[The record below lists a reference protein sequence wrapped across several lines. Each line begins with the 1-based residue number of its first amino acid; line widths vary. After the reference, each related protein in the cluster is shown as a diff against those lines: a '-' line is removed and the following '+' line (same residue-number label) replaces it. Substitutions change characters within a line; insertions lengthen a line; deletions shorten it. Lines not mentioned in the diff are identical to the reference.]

1 MDVHKLQVSIEGDA
15 SKLKQAAREATRE
28 VKQMTGAIN
37 NDLKQIKSPA
47 EALAN
52 DKSTQQIR
60 NMRTIIRKSFAD
72 MKSGLIPKAV
82 TSGLKDYVKQVQM
95 ASGLR
100 VYTDD
105 YLEISKDMEKANSE
119 LDKLQAKMA
128 EMKGSGVDQESAAFT
143 RLQEKIERCRY
154 ETEGCNR
161 ELEELRA
168 SGEDTKL
175 NIDTSGA
182 TGKIKAVVA
191 TVKEV
196 VSNIPVI
203 GKVARA
209 TGSIASKA
217 FSGMVAVLKKISPAI
232 KKAGGVFGSLI
243 QRFAQGI
250 PLLGRFNSGA
260 KQSGNAFGSSLKT
273 LLKYGIGIRSLFVLF
288 NRLRSA
294 MVDGFKNLAQYS
306 TTTNNSLS
314 TLQSGLNQLK
324 NSLATAFAP
333 ILDVIAPIL
342 NTLISYLVAATNAI
356 GQFFAALTGKG
367 SYTVAK
373 RVATDFAAGANS
385 AGDAAGNAAD
395 QAERLKRTL
404 MGFDEINKLDDDSSS
419 GSSGGSGGSGGS
431 GAGDMF
437 STETVT
443 NEFANWADL
452 VKQAWADADFSEIGN
467 ILGEKLKEGL
477 ENIPWNRIKEG
488 AQKVGKSLA
497 TLINGFVETSGL
509 GGMIGKTVA
518 EGINTGVLGID
529 SFLTNLHWESVGT
542 FIADSLNGFVKKT
555 SWSDIG
561 KTVGDGI
568 NGVFR
573 LAATWSGKFDFTAA
587 GNAVKTAVNT
597 ALSGIKWTK
606 ANTAAENIGAGI
618 ANGLN
623 SVMTTETF
631 GNVGKTLANVIETVV
646 SGAYS
651 FIGTIHWTE
660 WGDSIAEGLNQFFK
674 NFPSKKLA
682 DAANGLAHGLTSA
695 VSHAF
700 SELNW
705 YEVGKAVGDFFA
717 RIEWKDI
724 LHDIAELIKEAAR
737 GLPQAALGLFDA
749 IKEGLND
756 VTWEDIADIIVDG
769 LTVYLLLKA
778 PALGAKLIA
787 GMFGVGAAGAAGG
800 AAASGTAAGGAA
812 ATGGWLAKV
821 AAGAGIGTG
830 TAASII
836 AALTGA
842 FALAFDTTKIADDTA
857 DPYYQQIVAEE
868 DAKAKNEAKSRQDG
882 ERQTQED
889 RWNADNS
896 GEIRIPTKA
905 ELIGIEDKIPSEQKK
920 VSGIAGWIASIIK
933 DVKINPLAG
942 IAATVISV
950 AKGNGIGVLAGI
962 GATISSLAKSGNPIL
977 AKIGATVSG
986 LTKSGNPTLAKIIAS
1001 VSSLTKSGNPTLSKI
1016 TAAVNSI
1023 TNPHGKSVSA
1033 KVNVTGQVNTPTLSA
1048 RLNVTTTG
1056 RGIHVT
1062 GGTITLATGG
1072 IYSGGQWRPIT
1083 TAASGGA
1090 FSAGQMF
1097 IAREAGPELVGRIGS
1112 NTAVMNN
1119 NQIVSSVAAGVYQ
1132 AVTAA
1137 MSQFASKGN
1146 SGSTPEIRVYV
1157 GGKEVTDVVIKDV
1170 NSRTRTTGVCPIL
1183 T

>member
-60 NMRTIIRKSFAD
+60 NMQAIIRKSFAD

-105 YLEISKDMEKANSE
+105 YLEISKDMEKASSE

-182 TGKIKAVVA
+182 TGKIKAVVS

-217 FSGMVAVLKKISPAI
+217 FSGMVAVLKKVSPAI

-769 LTVYLLLKA
+769 LTIYLLLKA

-787 GMFGVGAAGAAGG
+787 AMFGVGAAGAAGG
-800 AAASGTAAGGAA
+800 AAASGAATASGAA

-857 DPYYQQIVAEE
+857 DSYYQQIVTEE

-889 RWNADNS
+889 RWNATTDGLPEGLSIPVTVSATGLEDQIPADQKKIGGIIGAISEAQDRIAAAKKVITNITADLTQPKDSIASSKKSLS
-896 GEIRIPTKA
+896 GFTAEFTSVKDSIAAAKKTISSVTATLTKTKD
-905 ELIGIEDKIPSEQKK
+905 GIAGSKKTVSGYTAQVTTFADKIPWYKK
-920 VSGIAGWIASIIK
+920 
-933 DVKINPLAG
+933 
-942 IAATVISV
+942 
-950 AKGNGIGVLAGI
+950 
-962 GATISSLAKSGNPIL
+962 IL
-977 AKIGATVSG
+977 NSFTA
-986 LTKSGNPTLAKIIAS
+986 N
-1001 VSSLTKSGNPTLSKI
+1001 VSSTGTKKADGG
-1016 TAAVNSI
+1016 VY
-1023 TNPHGKSVSA
+1023 
-1033 KVNVTGQVNTPTLSA
+1033 
-1048 RLNVTTTG
+1048 
-1056 RGIHVT
+1056 T
-1062 GGTITLATGG
+1062 GG
-1072 IYSGGQWRPIT
+1072 SWRPIT
-1083 TAASGGA
+1083 AYASGGTP
-1090 FSAGQMF
+1090 SMGQMF

>member
-1 MDVHKLQVSIEGDA
+1 MDIHKLQVNIEGDA
-15 SKLKQAAREATRE
+15 GKLKQAAREATRE

-60 NMRTIIRKSFAD
+60 NMQAIIRKSFAD

-467 ILGEKLKEGL
+467 ILGEKLKSGL
-477 ENIPWNRIKEG
+477 ESIPWEKIQESAK
-488 AQKVGKSLA
+488 KVGKSVA

-509 GGMIGKTVA
+509 GTTVGNTIG
-518 EGINTGVLGID
+518 EELNTAIYLAQ
-529 SFLTNLHWESVGT
+529 SFVENLHWESTGQ
-542 FIADSLNGFVKKT
+542 FIADSINGAIN
-555 SWSDIG
+555 SIDWAAIG
-561 KTVGDGI
+561 KTISALLKGCFDMLKTGIEETDWWKLGESVKTAIIHIDWPGISQSFFEALGAALGGIAAFVGGLIAEGAVYAGAYFLDKVEECGGNVVAGIFKGIKDAIVGIATWIKENIFDPFITGVKNVFGIHSPSTVMAEIGGFLIDGLLEGLI
-568 NGVFR
+568 NGVK
-573 LAATWSGKFDFTAA
+573 G
-587 GNAVKTAVNT
+587 
-597 ALSGIKWTK
+597 
-606 ANTAAENIGAGI
+606 
-618 ANGLN
+618 
-623 SVMTTETF
+623 
-631 GNVGKTLANVIETVV
+631 
-646 SGAYS
+646 
-651 FIGTIHWTE
+651 IGTWINEH
-660 WGDSIAEGLNQFFK
+660 
-674 NFPSKKLA
+674 
-682 DAANGLAHGLTSA
+682 
-695 VSHAF
+695 
-700 SELNW
+700 
-705 YEVGKAVGDFFA
+705 
-717 RIEWKDI
+717 I
-724 LHDIAELIKEAAR
+724 LRPIKEAFKTA
-737 GLPQAALGLFDA
+737 GTVIQLGVELV
-749 IKEGLND
+749 KEGWTTVTDWLAGLGSD
-756 VTWEDIADIIVDG
+756 VINSVLEIGVSIIDGAKDWWQSVVDFWTGETKGKSLETAVTIHDTGYIDEDGNVIYMGGGGKSI
-769 LTVYLLLKA
+769 A
-778 PALGAKLIA
+778 PAEE
-787 GMFGVGAAGAAGG
+787 
-800 AAASGTAAGGAA
+800 
-812 ATGGWLAKV
+812 
-821 AAGAGIGTG
+821 
-830 TAASII
+830 
-836 AALTGA
+836 
-842 FALAFDTTKIADDTA
+842 
-857 DPYYQQIVAEE
+857 QQ
-868 DAKAKNEAKSRQDG
+868 
-882 ERQTQED
+882 RQTQQD
-889 RWNADNS
+889 RWNATTDGLPLGLQAKDGS
-896 GEIRIPTKA
+896 SVLPVTLVGVGLEDQIPT
-905 ELIGIEDKIPSEQKK
+905 DQKK
-920 VSGIAGWIASIIK
+920 VSGITGWIASIIK

-977 AKIGATVSG
+977 AEIGATVSG
-986 LTKSGNPTLAKIIAS
+986 LTKSGNPKLAKIIAS

-1090 FSAGQMF
+1090 FSTGQMF

-1157 GGKEVTDVVIKDV
+1157 GSKEVTDVVIKDV